1 METECPVVFPQGI
14 GVVPWMVP
22 GGKEIGIKT
31 SEIMKTRNVAVWAH
45 HGLFVCGHDFD
56 ETFGLMHTVEKSA
69 EILVKVMSMSDRK
82 LNTIQPQDFR
92 DLQKP
97 FNITLDEKYLYD
109 KPTDK
114 IGDR

>member
-1 METECPVVFPQGI
+1 
-14 GVVPWMVP
+14 
-22 GGKEIGIKT
+22 
-31 SEIMKTRNVAVWAH
+31 
-45 HGLFVCGHDFD
+45 
-56 ETFGLMHTVEKSA
+56 MHTVEKSA